1 MKNNIVFLPERAT
14 KGSSFQAIENKLF
27 LRTGCSGKLEIA
39 SKNKLGFLKRK
50 FVTKIVF
57 SCQTRMMLKL
67 FKENIRIAF
76 GSIRTQLLRT
86 ILTVLIIAIGITAL
100 VSILTVVSALENTI
114 SSDFASMGANTF
126 NINQYEN
133 EVRNNGGQERKIIN
147 PIISYPEAV
156 AFKNKYNYPFTET
169 SLSFKAT
176 SVAEV
181 KFGAIKTDP
190 ENSIVGV
197 DEHFMTNSGLET
209 SAGRNFTGFDI
220 DNNAYVCIV
229 GSDFEKGLLKDVN
242 PIDKVISIRGARF
255 RVIGVLKEKGS
266 TFGNSQDLRI
276 LIPIQVARSLF
287 TAPNINYTMSIMVSK
302 KELLDQAIDNA
313 TSTMR
318 RVRKLSPIKDNNF
331 GVVRSDDLIN
341 RILGITKYLGLASW
355 LIGIITVL
363 GSSIALMNIM
373 IVSVTERTREIGV
386 RKALGAKKTTIAFQ
400 FFIETLLIGQL
411 GGLVG
416 IIFGI
421 LIGFGIAT
429 AMSFVF
435 VIPWGAI
442 MAAFITSFIVAIVS
456 GLYPA
461 VKAAKLDPIE
471 ALRYE

>member
-1 MKNNIVFLPERAT
+1 MLNLFRENVKIAI
-14 KGSSFQAIENKLF
+14 GS
-27 LRTGCSGKLEIA
+27 
-39 SKNKLGFLKRK
+39 
-50 FVTKIVF
+50 V
-57 SCQTRMMLKL
+57 
-67 FKENIRIAF
+67 
-76 GSIRTQLLRT
+76 RTQLLRT

-100 VSILTVVSALENTI
+100 VGILTVVAALENTI
-114 SSDFASMGANTF
+114 SADFASMGANTF

-133 EVRNNGGQERKIIN
+133 TTRRRGNEEREIIN

-156 AFKNKYNYPFTET
+156 AFQNKFNYPFTET
-169 SLSFKAT
+169 SLSFTAT
-176 SVAEV
+176 SKAEV
-181 KFGAIKTDP
+181 KFGATKTDP
-190 ENSIVGV
+190 EITIVGV
-197 DEHFMTNSGLET
+197 DENFIPNSGLET
-209 SAGRNFTGFDI
+209 SLGRNFNGFDI
-220 DNNAYVCIV
+220 DNNTYMCVV

-242 PIDKVISIRGARF
+242 PINKIISIRGAKF
-255 RVIGVLKEKGS
+255 KVIGVLKEKGS
-266 TFGNSQDLRI
+266 TFGNSQDLRV

-287 TAPNINYTMSIMVSK
+287 TAPKINYTVSVMVGK

-318 RVRKLSPIKDNNF
+318 RVRKLNPVKENNF

-355 LIGIITVL
+355 LIGVITVL

-429 AMSFVF
+429 AIDFAF

-461 VKAAKLDPIE
+461 IKAAVLDPIE

>member
-1 MKNNIVFLPERAT
+1 
-14 KGSSFQAIENKLF
+14 
-27 LRTGCSGKLEIA
+27 
-39 SKNKLGFLKRK
+39 
-50 FVTKIVF
+50 
-57 SCQTRMMLKL
+57 MLNL
-67 FKENIRIAF
+67 FKENVKIAI
-76 GSIRTQLLRT
+76 GSVRTQLLRT

-100 VSILTVVSALENTI
+100 VGILTVVAALENTL
-114 SSDFASMGANTF
+114 SADFASMGANTF

-133 EVRNNGGQERKIIN
+133 TTRNRGNDEREVIN

-156 AFKNKYNYPFTET
+156 AFQNKFKYPFTET
-169 SLSFKAT
+169 SLSFTAT
-176 SVAEV
+176 SRAEV
-181 KFGAIKTDP
+181 KYEATETDP
-190 ENSIVGV
+190 EITVVGV
-197 DEHFMTNSGLET
+197 DENFIPNSGLET
-209 SAGRNFTGFDI
+209 SLGRNFNGFDI
-220 DNNAYVCIV
+220 DNNTYMCVV

-242 PIDKVISIRGARF
+242 PINKIISIRGAKF
-255 RVIGVLKEKGS
+255 KVIGVLKEKGS
-266 TFGNSQDLRI
+266 TFGNSQDLRV

-287 TAPNINYTMSIMVSK
+287 TAPNINYSLSVMVNK
-302 KELLDQAIDNA
+302 KELLEQAIDNA

-318 RVRKLSPIKDNNF
+318 RVRKLSPVKDNNF

-341 RILGITKYLGLASW
+341 RILSITQYLGLASW
-355 LIGIITVL
+355 LIGVITVL

-386 RKALGAKKTTIAFQ
+386 RKALGAKKSTIAFQ

-416 IIFGI
+416 IVFGI

-429 AMSFVF
+429 AMDFTF

-461 VKAAKLDPIE
+461 IKAAVLDPIE

>member
-1 MKNNIVFLPERAT
+1 
-14 KGSSFQAIENKLF
+14 
-27 LRTGCSGKLEIA
+27 
-39 SKNKLGFLKRK
+39 
-50 FVTKIVF
+50 
-57 SCQTRMMLKL
+57 MLNL
-67 FKENIRIAF
+67 FKENLKIAI
-76 GSIRTQLLRT
+76 GSVRTQLLRT

-100 VSILTVVSALENTI
+100 VGILTVVAALENTI
-114 SSDFASMGANTF
+114 SADFASMGANTF

-133 EVRNNGGQERKIIN
+133 TTRRRGNEEREIIN

-156 AFKNKYNYPFTET
+156 AFQDKFNYPFTET
-169 SLSFKAT
+169 SLSFTAT
-176 SVAEV
+176 ARAEV
-181 KFGAIKTDP
+181 KYQANETDP
-190 ENSIVGV
+190 EITVVGV
-197 DEHFMTNSGLET
+197 DENFIPNSGLET
-209 SAGRNFTGFDI
+209 SLGRNFNGFDV
-220 DNNAYVCIV
+220 DNNTYVCVV

-242 PIDKVISIRGARF
+242 PINKIISIRGAKF
-255 RVIGVLKEKGS
+255 KVIGVLKEKGS

-287 TAPNINYTMSIMVSK
+287 TAPNINYSLSVMVNK
-302 KELLDQAIDNA
+302 KELLNQAIDNA

-318 RVRKLSPIKDNNF
+318 RVRKLSPIQENNF

-355 LIGIITVL
+355 LIGVITVL

-386 RKALGAKKTTIAFQ
+386 RKALGAKKSTIAFQ

-429 AMSFVF
+429 AMDFAF

-461 VKAAKLDPIE
+461 IKAAILDPIE

>member
-1 MKNNIVFLPERAT
+1 MF
-14 KGSSFQAIENKLF
+14 KLF
-27 LRTGCSGKLEIA
+27 R
-39 SKNKLGFLKRK
+39 
-50 FVTKIVF
+50 
-57 SCQTRMMLKL
+57 
-67 FKENIRIAF
+67 ENVRIAL

-100 VSILTVVSALENTI
+100 VGILTIVSALENTI

-126 NINQYEN
+126 NINQYDN
-133 EVRNNGGQERKIIN
+133 IVRRHGGEVREIIN

-156 AFKNKYNYPFTET
+156 AFKNKYKYPFTET
-169 SLSFKAT
+169 SLSFTAT
-176 SVAEV
+176 TTAEI
-181 KFGAIKTDP
+181 KYEATKTDP
-190 ENSIVGV
+190 ENTIVGV
-197 DEHFMTNSGLET
+197 DEHFLTNSGLET
-209 SAGRNFTGFDI
+209 SSGRNFTGFDI
-220 DNNAYVCIV
+220 QNNTYVCVV
-229 GSDFEKGLLKDVN
+229 GSDFSKGLLKDMN
-242 PIDKVISIRGARF
+242 PIDKVISIRGAKF
-255 RVIGVLKEKGS
+255 KVIGILKEKGS
-266 TFGNSQDLRI
+266 TFGNSQDLRV

-287 TAPNINYTMSIMVSK
+287 TAPNINYTMSVMVSK

-313 TSTMR
+313 TSIMR

-331 GVVRSDDLIN
+331 AVGRSDDLIN
-341 RILGITKYLGLASW
+341 RILGITKYLGMASW

-386 RKALGAKKTTIAFQ
+386 RKALGAKRSTIAFQ

-416 IIFGI
+416 IILGI
-421 LIGFGIAT
+421 LIGYGIAT
-429 AMSFVF
+429 ALSFVF

-442 MAAFITSFIVAIVS
+442 FAAFLTSFIVAIVS

-461 VKAAKLDPIE
+461 IKAAFLDPIE

>member
-1 MKNNIVFLPERAT
+1 
-14 KGSSFQAIENKLF
+14 
-27 LRTGCSGKLEIA
+27 
-39 SKNKLGFLKRK
+39 
-50 FVTKIVF
+50 
-57 SCQTRMMLKL
+57 MLNL
-67 FKENIRIAF
+67 FKENVKIAI
-76 GSIRTQLLRT
+76 GSVRTQLLRT

-100 VSILTVVSALENTI
+100 VGILTVVAALENTI
-114 SSDFASMGANTF
+114 SADFASMGANTF

-133 EVRNNGGQERKIIN
+133 TTRNRGNDEREVIN

-156 AFKNKYNYPFTET
+156 AFQNKFKYPFTET
-169 SLSFKAT
+169 SLSFTAT
-176 SVAEV
+176 SKAEV
-181 KFGAIKTDP
+181 KFGAIETDP
-190 ENSIVGV
+190 EISVVGV
-197 DEHFMTNSGLET
+197 DENFIPNSGLET
-209 SAGRNFTGFDI
+209 SLGRNFNGFDI
-220 DNNAYVCIV
+220 DNNTYMCVV

-242 PIDKVISIRGARF
+242 PINKIISIRGAKF
-255 RVIGVLKEKGS
+255 KVIGVLKEKGS
-266 TFGNSQDLRI
+266 TFGNSQDLRV

-287 TAPNINYTMSIMVSK
+287 TAPSINYSLSIMVSK

-318 RVRKLSPIKDNNF
+318 RVRKLSPVKDNNF

-355 LIGIITVL
+355 LIGVITVL

-386 RKALGAKKTTIAFQ
+386 RKALGAKKSTIAFQ

-429 AMSFVF
+429 AMDFAF

-461 VKAAKLDPIE
+461 IKAAVLDPIE